1 MNRLIIS
8 ISLIALICC
17 TKPVVVKKNE
27 RFYQAKHCNS
37 LNGQIEFKLN
47 DNTRIDCLTSKLAIE
62 YDWSRKWAECFSQ
75 ALHYSAKTNKEPVC
89 ALIGTQKQFS
99 RHAIKIKNLAEFYNI
114 KLNIIHIQSR

>member
-8 ISLIALICC
+8 ISLIALISC

-47 DNTRIDCLTSKLAIE
+47 DNKLE
-62 YDWSRKWAECFSQ
+62 VWVNQNLK
-75 ALHYSAKTNKEPVC
+75 
-89 ALIGTQKQFS
+89 
-99 RHAIKIKNLAEFYNI
+99 KIFK
-114 KLNIIHIQSR
+114 KVV